1 MYLLS
6 VAVAAAVFVMAVV
19 AEQEVLSKQ
28 ILLQFPQPQQ
38 LASQL
43 VRVVLLEL

>member
-28 ILLQFPQPQQ
+28 ILLQFPQRQP
-38 LASQL
+38 LALQL